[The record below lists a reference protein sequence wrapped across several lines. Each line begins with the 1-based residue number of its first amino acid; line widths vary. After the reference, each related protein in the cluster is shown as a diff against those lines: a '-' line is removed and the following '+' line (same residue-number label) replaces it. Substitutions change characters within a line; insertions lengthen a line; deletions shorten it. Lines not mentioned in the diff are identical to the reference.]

1 MNKKFELFLNTVHYC
16 LWLGDRKFGDF
27 MGKVVNVLLSL
38 IPKYLFTKEYK
49 KKYDERLPKE
59 QKNHDKFFYDKETG
73 YHICW
78 AHHWFGY
85 FYSGYS
91 IFLSFVLL
99 GILDG
104 MFGGVNLIVAMT
116 IIALPIGLCYIPAY
130 RAVFSKDRYLKY
142 FKQFEK
148 EDEQWHKKW
157 NRITWVFCIGSVVF
171 TIGGIFAMWGV
182 SLLFRGYY
190 PDSNLTTT
198 LWH

>member
-27 MGKVVNVLLSL
+27 MGKVVNVLLSP

-73 YHICW
+73 YHIYW

-182 SLLFRGYY
+182 SLLFRG
-190 PDSNLTTT
+190 
-198 LWH
+198 

>member
-1 MNKKFELFLNTVHYC
+1 MNTVHYC

-27 MGKVVNVLLSL
+27 MGKVVNVLLSP

-49 KKYDERLPKE
+49 KTYDERLPKE
-59 QKNHDKFFYDKETG
+59 QKNHDKFFYDKETE
-73 YHICW
+73 YHICL